1 MEKTRQN
8 KIERLIQKELS
19 NLFLNETRKTHGMM
33 VSVSE
38 CRISPDLSYCTAYI
52 SVFPS
57 DKSEETIKNL
67 TENVKTIRYELGQ
80 RLRYQLRIVPE
91 LRFFKDD
98 TLDYMEHI
106 DELLKK

>member
-57 DKSEETIKNL
+57 EKSEETLKNL

>member
-38 CRISPDLSYCTAYI
+38 CRISPDSSYCTAYI

-57 DKSEETIKNL
+57 EKSEETIKNL

>member
-1 MEKTRQN
+1 MAKTRQN

-57 DKSEETIKNL
+57 EKSEETIKNL

-106 DELLKK
+106 DELMKK

>member
-57 DKSEETIKNL
+57 EKSEETIKNL

-98 TLDYMEHI
+98 TLD
-106 DELLKK
+106 

>member
-52 SVFPS
+52 SVFAS
-57 DKSEETIKNL
+57 EKREETIKNL

>member
-57 DKSEETIKNL
+57 EKSEETIKNL

-106 DELLKK
+106 DEFLKK

>member
-57 DKSEETIKNL
+57 ENSEETIKNL

>member
-38 CRISPDLSYCTAYI
+38 CRISPDLSNCTAYI

-57 DKSEETIKNL
+57 EKSEETIKNL

>member
-57 DKSEETIKNL
+57 EKSEETIKNL

-98 TLDYMEHI
+98 TLDFMEHI

>member
-1 MEKTRQN
+1 MEKTRKN

-57 DKSEETIKNL
+57 EKSEETIKNL

>member
-8 KIERLIQKELS
+8 KIERLIQEELS

-57 DKSEETIKNL
+57 EKSEETIKNL

>member
-38 CRISPDLSYCTAYI
+38 CRISPDLRYCTAYI

-57 DKSEETIKNL
+57 EKSEETIKNL

>member
-8 KIERLIQKELS
+8 KIERLIQKELC

-57 DKSEETIKNL
+57 EKSEETIKNL

>member
-19 NLFLNETRKTHGMM
+19 DLFLNETRKTHGMM

-57 DKSEETIKNL
+57 EKSEETIKNL

>member
-19 NLFLNETRKTHGMM
+19 NLFLNETRKSHGMM

-38 CRISPDLSYCTAYI
+38 YRISPDLSYCTAYI

-57 DKSEETIKNL
+57 EKSEETIKNL

>member
-57 DKSEETIKNL
+57 EKSEETIKNL
-67 TENVKTIRYELGQ
+67 TQNVKTIRYELGQ

>member
-57 DKSEETIKNL
+57 EKSEETIKNL

-106 DELLKK
+106 DELMKK

>member
-19 NLFLNETRKTHGMM
+19 NQFLNETRKTHGMM

-57 DKSEETIKNL
+57 EKSEETIKNL